1 MSEQFKPLADQVSE
15 RMVNLLNDNR
25 SIFTKPMKADGSS
38 QFILPVNARSKQ
50 KYTGAAALV
59 LIMQNRRDPRWL
71 SFDKALYNKTPVKK
85 GAYGT
90 LIEFNSGNEL
100 RPKTENGKPV
110 LNKEGN
116 QKMERVKLEVPV
128 PVQAW
133 LYNGKDLVGLK
144 PMKEKA
150 LSLSPA
156 ERAQVILDHS
166 GIKMEPEGLLA
177 MYDRSRDTIQI
188 AEKTTF
194 AKPELFYAAALHEL
208 AHATQHESRLNRP
221 ETDLPQSDQMV
232 REELRANIASILIG
246 AELNL
251 PFALSHHENYLR
263 EFATLLK
270 NEPQELF
277 HAAADAQQIANFV
290 MGLEVTREQ
299 KQDTKAE
306 IKQEVKPA
314 QAARLTEGMEINY
327 KETTFKVLQ
336 EQSRGAVKVEDLGT
350 GDKLRLKPSDG
361 LYKSLVSQLNNP
373 AQQEVRERE
382 QEQEEELEM
391 AETEEQTKSY
401 SRRR

>member
-25 SIFTKPMKADGSS
+25 SIFTKPQKEDGSS
-38 QFILPVNARSKQ
+38 QFVLPINARSKQ
-50 KYTGAAALV
+50 KYTGPAALV

-90 LIEFNSGNEL
+90 LIEFMSSNEL
-100 RPKTENGKPV
+100 RPKTENGKAV

-116 QKMERVKLEVPV
+116 QKMERVKLDVPV

-133 LYNGKDLVGLK
+133 LYNGKDLVGLRELKVK
-144 PMKEKA
+144 PA
-150 LSLSPA
+150 PLSPT
-156 ERAQVILDHS
+156 ERAQAMLDHS
-166 GIKMEPEGLLA
+166 GTKQNPAAIKT
-177 MYDRSRDTIQI
+177 YDSPQ
-188 AEKTTF
+188 
-194 AKPELFYAAALHEL
+194 LYYAAALHHL
-208 AHATQHESRLNRP
+208 AHETAKTALP
-221 ETDLPQSDQMV
+221 EITDKA
-232 REELRANIASILIG
+232 REELRTNIASILVG

-251 PFALSHHENYLR
+251 PYLLDGHQ
-263 EFATLLK
+263 EYLKQWATLLK
-270 NEPQELF
+270 DDPKELF
-277 HAAADAQQIANFV
+277 NAATDAQHIADKV
-290 MGLEVTREQ
+290 MGYEAKREQ
-299 KQDTKAE
+299 QQDTKQEQSQSA
-306 IKQEVKPA
+306 KQTQTPA
-314 QAARLTEGMEINY
+314 KLTEGMEIAY

-336 EQSRGAVKVEDLGT
+336 EQSRGAVKIEDLTT
-350 GDKLRLKPSDG
+350 GDKLRIKPSDG

-373 AQQEVRERE
+373 VQHEVREQEQE

>member
-25 SIFTKPMKADGSS
+25 SIFTKPMKEDGSS
-38 QFILPVNARSKQ
+38 QFVLPINARSKQ
-50 KYTGAAALV
+50 KYTGPAALV

-90 LIEFNSGNEL
+90 LIEFMSSNEL
-100 RPKTENGKPV
+100 RPKTENGKAV
-110 LNKEGN
+110 VNKEGN

-133 LYNGKDLVGLK
+133 LYNGKDLVGLRELKVK
-144 PMKEKA
+144 PQEH
-150 LSLSPA
+150 SPI
-156 ERAQVILDHS
+156 ERAQAILANS
-166 GIKMEPEGLLA
+166 KVVFESAQLIPF
-177 MYDRSRDTIQI
+177 YDRGTDSIRMP
-188 AEKTTF
+188 EKEEF
-194 AKPELFYAAALHEL
+194 AKPELYYASALHQL
-208 AHATQHESRLNRP
+208 AHWTGHETRMNRP
-221 ETDLPQSDQMV
+221 QDNI
-232 REELRANIASILIG
+232 REELRTNIASILIG

-251 PFALSHHENYLR
+251 PYELGEHANFTKDWAK
-263 EFATLLK
+263 LLK
-270 NEPQELF
+270 DDPKELF
-277 HAAADAQQIANFV
+277 NAATDAQLIANQV
-290 MGLEVTREQ
+290 LGYEAKREQ
-299 KQDTKAE
+299 QQDTKQE
-306 IKQEVKPA
+306 TQQEVKPA
-314 QAARLTEGMEINY
+314 QTAAKLTEGMEIEY

-336 EQSRGAVKVEDLGT
+336 EQSRGAVKVEDLNT

-361 LYKSLVSQLNNP
+361 LYKSLVAQLNNP
-373 AQQEVRERE
+373 VQHEVLEQEQA

>member
-25 SIFTKPMKADGSS
+25 SIFTKPMKEDGSS
-38 QFILPVNARSKQ
+38 QFVLPINARSKQ
-50 KYTGAAALV
+50 KYTGPAALV
-59 LIMQNRRDPRWL
+59 LMMQNRRDPRWL

-90 LIEFNSGNEL
+90 LIEFMSTNEL

-133 LYNGKDLVGLK
+133 LYNGKDLVGLRELKVK
-144 PMKEKA
+144 PA
-150 LSLSPA
+150 PLSPT
-156 ERAQVILDHS
+156 ERAQAILDNS
-166 GIKMEPEGLLA
+166 GTALNPDAKRT
-177 MYDRSRDTIQI
+177 YDSPQ
-188 AEKTTF
+188 
-194 AKPELFYAAALHEL
+194 LYYAAALHHL
-208 AHATQHESRLNRP
+208 AHETVKTQLP
-221 ETDLPQSDQMV
+221 EITDKA
-232 REELRANIASILIG
+232 REELRTNIASILVG

-251 PFALSHHENYLR
+251 PYVLEGHQEYLKQWS
-263 EFATLLK
+263 TLLQNNPK
-270 NEPQELF
+270 ELF
-277 HAAADAQQIANFV
+277 NAATDAQTIANQV
-290 MGLEVTREQ
+290 MAYEAKREQ
-299 KQDTKAE
+299 QQDTQQE
-306 IKQEVKPA
+306 NKQEVKPA
-314 QAARLTEGMEINY
+314 QTAGKLTEGMEINY

-336 EQSRGAVKVEDLGT
+336 EQSRGAVKVEDLNT

-361 LYKSLVSQLNNP
+361 LYKSLAAQLTNP
-373 AQQEVRERE
+373 VQHEVREQEQEQE

-391 AETEEQTKSY
+391 AAAETEEQTKSY